1 MLGCDVRRWL
11 NRCGGLVFL
20 PAAVAG
26 GAVAQFA
33 AGLVGQFLRS
43 GLGVESGTD
52 VAFAVQLILHGMTAG
67 AFVVAGG
74 FMAPRLR
81 GGTALVL
88 AIIGA
93 LLSLLKHVL
102 LQLHPGWVN
111 YCHLGAEAL
120 GGLAAAGWVWGRG
133 RGDELRIDD

>member
-1 MLGCDVRRWL
+1 MRRERVVESLRWA
-11 NRCGGLVFL
+11 GVL

-43 GLGVESGTD
+43 GWGVESGSD

-81 GGTALVL
+81 GETALVL

-93 LLSLLKHVL
+93 GLSLLKHVL
-102 LQLHPGWVN
+102 LPSHPGWVN

-120 GGLAAAGWVWGRG
+120 GRLAAAGWVWGRG
-133 RGDELRIDD
+133 DRRAG